1 MSKRSRKDRKG
12 NEAAKPAPEHAAETE
27 IEPSEVEEVE
37 LSEEALRLVDRLEGE
52 RDEAIAARQRALADL
67 VNYQRRAVDNEQL
80 ARRDG
85 RADVVRSLLPALD
98 NFDLALAQDPG
109 QVTVEQLHHGV
120 RMVRDELGRALEA
133 HGVRLIAPEIGAEF
147 DPNEH
152 RAVMRQ
158 ATDEHEPNTIVA
170 VLQTGYVMNGLI
182 LRPAS
187 VSVAAAIEE
196 DEEGQ
201 E

>member
-12 NEAAKPAPEHAAETE
+12 DEAAKPAENRAPEADTDLSDMEQ
-27 IEPSEVEEVE
+27 VE
-37 LSEEALRLVDRLEGE
+37 LSEEALQLVGRLEGE

-67 VNYQRRAVDNEQL
+67 VNYQRRAVENERH

-109 QVTVEQLHHGV
+109 QISMQQLHHGV
-120 RMVRDELGRALEA
+120 RMVREELGRALES
-133 HGVRLIAPEIGAEF
+133 HGVRLIAPEVGAEF

-170 VLQTGYVMNGLI
+170 VLQVGYVMDGLI

-187 VSVAAAIEE
+187 VSVAAPIEE
-196 DEEGQ
+196 NDEDQ

>member
-1 MSKRSRKDRKG
+1 MSKRSRKDRKED
-12 NEAAKPAPEHAAETE
+12 EAERTAPDRTAEAE
-27 IEPSEVEEVE
+27 SPEVEEVE
-37 LSEEALRLVDRLEGE
+37 LTEEALQLVDRLEDE

-67 VNYQRRAVDNEQL
+67 VNYQRRALENERH

-85 RADVVRSLLPALD
+85 RADVVRSLLPAID
-98 NFDLALAQDPG
+98 NFDRALAQDTD
-109 QVTVEQLHHGV
+109 QITVEQLCDGV
-120 RMVRDELGRALEA
+120 RMVREELGRALES
-133 HGVRLIAPEIGAEF
+133 HGVRIIAPDVGAEF

-158 ATDEHEPNTIVA
+158 ATDAHDPNTIVS
-170 VLQTGYVMNGLI
+170 VLQVGYAMDGLI

-187 VSVAAAIEE
+187 VSVSAPMEE
-196 DEEGQ
+196 DDEAQ